1 MSLKMTEVLDEIE
14 RRIHSAY
21 ERHGRRA
28 FNGKYT
34 IDESTEMLV
43 SRLER
48 IYSNLEAF
56 RLTIH
61 NMYLYDMID
70 NFDDFN
76 YCRDRVDELLRK
88 LDDALDKKP
97 S

>member
-14 RRIHSAY
+14 RR
-21 ERHGRRA
+21 
-28 FNGKYT
+28 
-34 IDESTEMLV
+34 
-43 SRLER
+43 
-48 IYSNLEAF
+48 
-56 RLTIH
+56 IH